1 MNISKGAAMAKAYSY
16 VRISSKVQAKGDGVR
31 RQLDVSR
38 AYAEKAGL
46 TLDEELTDI
55 GLSAYHGKHKA
66 IGALGGFLD
75 LVKAGKIEPG
85 SVLIVESLDR
95 LSREN
100 PVTAQS
106 QLLGI
111 LSADIDVVTLIDSQR
126 YSKGDDAMQL
136 FISLS
141 VISRAHEESKTKS
154 LRLKAA
160 AAKRKTDILAGQK
173 RYVTNPPM
181 WLTNVQTS
189 GQWECVINEFG
200 LVVREMF
207 ELYDS
212 GLGGHSIARLFNQ
225 RGVPTFKSATSDLE
239 TKGVWYSPTIMNLL
253 KHEAAIGT
261 YRAGDQVAED
271 YFPAVVDRD
280 LFYRVQD
287 RLRTQNVVRRGRKGG
302 AYTNLFQGMAVCHHC
317 GHAIRLNRGGVK
329 NKVLYFS
336 CQTRFIGSTCSGEGK
351 KFIPYQALEDAILR
365 VVMDYYVDQSKGGN
379 KSQDALITDLN
390 AYRQS
395 RDEAAKRI
403 ANIRAVIETAENDD
417 DRISF
422 MSRLNELRK
431 DTSSLDAKIEGLER
445 QLRDFDEADKAEQNI
460 HDEIRNEVAKW
471 PNMCK
476 DELFVSR
483 SKIGHN
489 LRRVI
494 TTVQVD
500 VPAEQA
506 IVAVGGFI
514 KWWIIGVD
522 GTVRTTGDWSAL
534 PFDILVA
541 RSKEFFG
548 DRINVEAM
556 RAVYDRIDVPRADP
570 ALWDNERAVRG
581 LM

>member
-1 MNISKGAAMAKAYSY
+1 MAKAYSY
-16 VRISSKVQAKGDGVR
+16 VRISSKAQIKGDGVR

-38 AYAEKAGL
+38 AYADRAGL
-46 TLDEELTDI
+46 VLDEELTDI

-85 SVLIVESLDR
+85 SILIVESLDR
-95 LSREN
+95 LSRED
-100 PVTAQS
+100 VLTAQS

-111 LSADIDVVTLIDSQR
+111 LSADIDVVTLIDNQR
-126 YSKGDDAMQL
+126 YSKGNDYTQL
-136 FISLS
+136 IISLT
-141 VISRAHEESKTKS
+141 IMARAYDESKTKS
-154 LRLKAA
+154 ERLKAA

-173 RYVTNPPM
+173 RYITNPPM
-181 WLTNVQTS
+181 WLSNVQTD
-189 GQWECVINEFG
+189 GQWDCVINDFG
-200 LVVREMF
+200 SVVREMF
-207 ELYDS
+207 ELYDA
-212 GLGGHSIARLFNQ
+212 GLGGHSIARLFNE

-287 RLRTQNVVRRGRKGG
+287 RLRSQNNFVRRGRKGEG
-302 AYTNLFQGMAVCHHC
+302 YTNLFQGMAVCHHC

-365 VVMDYYVDQSKGGN
+365 VVMDYYIDQSKGGN

-390 AYRQS
+390 AHRQS

-431 DTSSLDAKIEGLER
+431 DTASVDAKIEALER
-445 QLRDFDEADKAEQNI
+445 QLREFDEADKAEQTI
-460 HDEIRNEVAKW
+460 HDEIRSEVAKW
-471 PNMCK
+471 PQMSK

-494 TTVQVD
+494 TTLQVD
-500 VPAEQA
+500 VPGEQA

-522 GTVRTTGDWSAL
+522 GTVRTTGDWSTL

-570 ALWDNERAVRG
+570 ALWDKERAVRG

>member
-1 MNISKGAAMAKAYSY
+1 MAKAYSY

-38 AYAEKAGL
+38 AYAEKTGL
-46 TLDEELTDI
+46 VLDEELTDI

-75 LVKAGKIEPG
+75 LVAAGKIEPG
-85 SVLIVESLDR
+85 SILIVESLDR

-106 QLLGI
+106 QLLDI
-111 LSADIDVVTLIDSQR
+111 LSADIDVVTLNDNQR
-126 YSKGDDAMQL
+126 YSKGNDATQL
-136 FISLS
+136 IISLT

-181 WLTNVQTS
+181 WLTNVQTN
-189 GQWECVINEFG
+189 GQWDCVVNKFG
-200 LVVREMF
+200 SFVREMF

-212 GLGGHSIARLFNQ
+212 GLGGHSIARLFNE
-225 RGVPTFKSATSDLE
+225 RGVPTFKSSTSDVA

-253 KHEAAIGT
+253 KHEAAIGS
-261 YRAGDQVAED
+261 YRAGDQVAEN

-287 RLRTQNVVRRGRKGG
+287 RLKSQNNVRRGRKGES
-302 AYTNLFQGMAVCHHC
+302 YTNLLQNLAVCHHC

-329 NKVLYFS
+329 NKVLYLS
-336 CQTRFIGSTCSGEGK
+336 CQTRFIGSKCSSDGR
-351 KFIPYQALEDAILR
+351 KFLPYQAFEDAILR
-365 VVMDYYVDQSKGGN
+365 LVMDYYIDQSKGGN
-379 KSQDALITDLN
+379 KSKDAILTDLTT
-390 AYRQS
+390 YRQN
-395 RDEAAKRI
+395 RGEMAKRI
-403 ANIRAVIETAENDD
+403 ANIRASVETAEDND

-422 MSRLNELRK
+422 MTRLNDLRK
-431 DTSSLDAKIEGLER
+431 DTASVDAKIEGLER
-445 QLRDFDEADKAEQNI
+445 QLRDFDETDKAEKSI
-460 HDEIRNEVAKW
+460 HDEIRSEVSKW
-471 PNMCK
+471 ASMSK
-476 DELFVSR
+476 DELFISR
-483 SKIGHN
+483 SKIAHN

-500 VPAEQA
+500 VPKKQV
-506 IVAVGGFI
+506 IVAVGGLI
-514 KWWIIGVD
+514 RWWIIGAD
-522 GTVRTTGDWSAL
+522 GTVRTTGDWSTL

-548 DRINVEAM
+548 DRIDVNAM

-570 ALWDNERAVRG
+570 ALWDNERAARG
-581 LM
+581 LARSPR

>member
-1 MNISKGAAMAKAYSY
+1 MAKAYSY
-16 VRISSKVQAKGDGVR
+16 VRISSKAQIKGDGVR

-46 TLDEELTDI
+46 VLDDELTDI

-95 LSREN
+95 LSRED
-100 PVTAQS
+100 VLTAQS

-111 LSADIDVVTLIDSQR
+111 LSADIDVVTLIDNQR
-126 YSKGDDAMQL
+126 YSKGNDYTQL
-136 FISLS
+136 IISLT
-141 VISRAHEESKTKS
+141 IMARAYDESKTKS
-154 LRLKAA
+154 ERLKAA
-160 AAKRKTDILAGQK
+160 ATKRKTDILAGQK
-173 RYVTNPPM
+173 RYITNPPM
-181 WLTNVQTS
+181 WLTNVQTD
-189 GQWECVINEFG
+189 GQWDCVINDFG
-200 LVVREMF
+200 PIVREMY

-212 GLGGHSIARLFNQ
+212 GLGGHSIARLFNE

-239 TKGVWYSPTIMNLL
+239 TKGVWYSPTVMNLL

-329 NKVLYFS
+329 NQVLYFS
-336 CQTRFIGSTCSGEGK
+336 CHTRFIGSVCSGEGK
-351 KFIPYQALEDAILR
+351 KFIPYQGLEDAILR
-365 VVMDYYVDQSKGGN
+365 VVMDYYVDQSKSGN
-379 KSQDALITDLN
+379 KSQDTMISDLN

-395 RDEAAKRI
+395 RDEVAKRI

-431 DTSSLDAKIEGLER
+431 DTSSIDAKIEGLER
-445 QLRDFDEADKAEQNI
+445 QLREFDEADKAEQTI
-460 HDEIRNEVAKW
+460 HDEIRSEVAKW
-471 PNMCK
+471 PQMSK

-483 SKIGHN
+483 SKIAHN

-500 VPAEQA
+500 VPGEQV

-514 KWWIIGVD
+514 RWWIIGVD

-548 DRINVEAM
+548 DRIDVGAM

-570 ALWDNERAVRG
+570 AFWNSEREARG
-581 LM
+581 LVPLRADA

>member
-1 MNISKGAAMAKAYSY
+1 MAKAYSY
-16 VRISSKVQAKGDGVR
+16 VRISSKAQIKGDGVR

-38 AYAEKAGL
+38 AYADRAGL
-46 TLDEELTDI
+46 VLDDELTDI

-95 LSREN
+95 LSRED
-100 PVTAQS
+100 VLTAQS

-111 LSADIDVVTLIDSQR
+111 LSADIDVVTLIDNQR
-126 YSKGDDAMQL
+126 YSKGNDYTQL
-136 FISLS
+136 IISLT
-141 VISRAHEESKTKS
+141 IMARAYDESKTKS
-154 LRLKAA
+154 ERLKAA

-181 WLTNVQTS
+181 WLTNFQTD
-189 GQWECVINEFG
+189 GQWDCVVNGFG
-200 LVVREMF
+200 SVVKEMF

-212 GLGGHSIARLFNQ
+212 GLGGHSIARLFNE
-225 RGVPTFKSATSDLE
+225 RGVPTFKSATSEVE

-261 YRAGDQVAED
+261 YRAGDQVAEN

-287 RLRTQNVVRRGRKGG
+287 RLKSQNNVRRGRKGDS
-302 AYTNLFQGMAVCHHC
+302 YTNLLQGLAVCHHC

-329 NKVLYFS
+329 NKVLYLS
-336 CQTRFIGSTCSGEGK
+336 CQTRFIGSKCSSEGR
-351 KFIPYQALEDAILR
+351 KFLPYQAFEDAILR
-365 VVMDYYVDQSKGGN
+365 LVMDYYIDQTKGGN
-379 KSQDALITDLN
+379 KPKDTIASDLTSH
-390 AYRQS
+390 RQT
-395 RDEAAKRI
+395 RADMARRI
-403 ANIRAVIETAENDD
+403 ANIRAVIETAEDDD

-422 MSRLNELRK
+422 MARLNALRK
-431 DTSSLDAKIEGLER
+431 DTASVDTKIEALER
-445 QLRDFDEADKAEQNI
+445 QLRDFDETDKAEKNI
-460 HDEIRNEVAKW
+460 HDEIRSEVSKW
-471 PNMCK
+471 SSMSK
-476 DELFVSR
+476 EELFVSR
-483 SKIGHN
+483 SKIAHN

-500 VPAEQA
+500 VPGEQV

-514 KWWIIGVD
+514 RWWIIGVD

-548 DRINVEAM
+548 DKIDVDAM

-570 ALWDNERAVRG
+570 ALWDNERFARG
-581 LM
+581 L